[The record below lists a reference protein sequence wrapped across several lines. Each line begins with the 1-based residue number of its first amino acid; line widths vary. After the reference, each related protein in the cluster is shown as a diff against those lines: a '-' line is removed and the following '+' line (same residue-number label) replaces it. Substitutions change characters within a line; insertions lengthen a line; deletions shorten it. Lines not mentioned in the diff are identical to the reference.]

1 MRVVVMASG
10 EGSNLQALLDAEAAG
25 VLGARIVAVLSD
37 RPGARA
43 LERARTAGKP
53 AVLLEP
59 DPPGDTGRAAWDRAT
74 LRELDRWR
82 PDLVVLAGYMRILG
96 PSVVAAYRHRI
107 MNVHPSLLPAF
118 PGRHAV
124 RQALAH
130 GVKVTGCTVHFVD
143 EGVDTGPIILQAAV
157 EVREEDDEAS
167 LTRRIQQEEHRIYPV
182 AVWLFANGRL
192 EVEGRRVRV
201 RGPVPERLPAPVD
214 EIVG

>member
-1 MRVVVMASG
+1 MVSG

-167 LTRRIQQEEHRIYPV
+167 LTRRIQQEEHRIYPL

>member
-43 LERARTAGKP
+43 LERARAAGKP
-53 AVLLEP
+53 AVLLRP
-59 DPPGDTGRAAWDRAT
+59 DPPGDAGRAAWDRAT

-96 PSVVAAYRHRI
+96 PAVVAAYRHRI

-157 EVREEDDEAS
+157 PVGEEDDEAS
-167 LTRRIQQEEHRIYPV
+167 LTRRIQREEHRIYPV

-214 EIVG
+214 EILR